1 MALFTNS
8 ITGSA
13 GGGIDG
19 VAGAGGISISGS
31 TRFEDDADFRGAV
44 SIAGNLTVEGT
55 TTTINSTTLN
65 VTSSI
70 ILEGTVSPN
79 HEITLTTGDG
89 PSGDRTLTLPDAT
102 DTLVGKATTD
112 TLTNKTLT
120 TPKFADAGFIA
131 DSNGNEMLRFQ
142 QVGSAANHLDIHNAT
157 TSNSPII
164 EAVGDGS
171 NVGIALKTKAAAGVG
186 LFNSNS
192 SFGGAIAYYVANS
205 ATKFAGWMAP
215 TDVVLPGSSNT
226 GYNIALPIT
235 TGSTNQVMRISS
247 SANGNNFLEWAD
259 VTAGSLAADDISA
272 GDAAVNI
279 TTDTGNI
286 TIDAAANNSDIIFKG
301 TDGGSDI
308 TMLTLDGSEAGAAA
322 FNGVVTANAGVVV
335 DNITIDGTEIDLS
348 SGDLTLDVAG
358 DIILDADGA
367 NVLFRDA
374 GVQIGALNNNSNVF
388 ELSGSVAGG
397 GLKLVGPFGADITVD
412 SAADIVL
419 DADGGDVILKDAGTS
434 RATLTIATGS
444 GDFQIGVNTN
454 DKDLTVVGL
463 DNNVAV
469 TALRVDMSDAGTLQ
483 VHHDILPMT
492 DNVSNL
498 GSASKRF
505 ANVFTGDLHLNNARG
520 NWTLIEESSFLSLRD
535 NNSGRRYKLLMEDI
549 TDSGEYGPD
558 NEGNM

>member
-8 ITGSA
+8 ITGSTA
-13 GGGIDG
+13 GGIDG

-70 ILEGTVSPN
+70 ILEGTVSPDN
-79 HEITLTTGDG
+79 ELTLTVGDG
-89 PSGDRTLTLPDAT
+89 PSADRTLTLPDAT

-120 TPKFADAGFIA
+120 APKIADGGFIA
-131 DSNGNEMLRFQ
+131 DANGNEALGFQ
-142 QVGSAANHLDIHNAT
+142 TIGSAVNYLDISNAA
-157 TSNSPII
+157 NNNHPVI
-164 EAVGDGS
+164 EAVGDS
-171 NVGIALKTKAAAGVG
+171 TNVGITLKAKAASGVA
-186 LFNSNS
+186 FTNSNS
-192 SFGGAIAYYVANS
+192 SYGGVASLYVANS
-205 ATKFAGWMAP
+205 ATAYAGFMAP
-215 TDVVLPGSSNT
+215 TTISLPGSQFT
-226 GYNIALPIT
+226 GYAIALPIT
-235 TGSTNQVMRISS
+235 TGSTNQVMRVSS
-247 SANGNNFLEWAD
+247 SANGNNFLEWSD
-259 VTAGSLAADDISA
+259 VAASALAADDITE
-272 GDAAVNI
+272 GDAAVTI
-279 TTDTGNI
+279 GNGSTAADI
-286 TIDAAANNSDIIFKG
+286 TIDSGQDIVLDADGANIFLK
-301 TDGGSDI
+301 DGGVQFGALQVNSNVFEI
-308 TMLTLDGSEAGAAA
+308 SGTTNGGGLKLIGAAA
-322 FNGVVTANAGVVV
+322 A
-335 DNITIDGTEIDLS
+335 DI
-348 SGDLTLDVAG
+348 TLDSAG

-367 NVLFRDA
+367 NVLLKD
-374 GVQIGALNNNSNVF
+374 GGTQIGALNNNSNVF
-388 ELSGSVAGG
+388 EISGTVAGG
-397 GLKLVGPFGADITVD
+397 GLKLVGGFGADITVD
-412 SAADIVL
+412 SANDIVL
-419 DADGGDVILKDAGTS
+419 DADGGDVILKDGGTS
-434 RATLTIATGS
+434 RGAFTIATGS
-444 GDFQIGVNTN
+444 GDFQIGVTTN
-454 DKDLTVVGL
+454 DKDLTVVGI
-463 DNNVAV
+463 DGGTAV